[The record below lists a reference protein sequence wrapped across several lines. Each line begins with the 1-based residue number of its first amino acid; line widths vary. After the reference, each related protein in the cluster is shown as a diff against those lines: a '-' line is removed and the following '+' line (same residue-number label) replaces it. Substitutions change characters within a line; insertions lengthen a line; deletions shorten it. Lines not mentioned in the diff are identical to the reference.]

1 MNNTNTTQNT
11 LPALRGNLAEIPLAP
26 GKAVALQN
34 IGNAFALAELTVK
47 AGFAP
52 KGSSVESAVVAMIH
66 GAKLGLDP
74 LAAVQGIAVV
84 NGRPTL
90 WGDQLAAAVKG
101 SSVFGGEK
109 VEYVGSGDDAGVQFA
124 VWRKGEEDNPTV
136 ETFTVR
142 DAKRAGLWGKA
153 GPWTQY
159 PRQML
164 FNRARA
170 FAYRHAFPDALMGM
184 RFREEEEDAAQ
195 TADGLRPVAP
205 VQTIGGVPADEAR
218 EEARTA
224 RKPRASKLRAALDI
238 PDAEEVAPETPA
250 TAPETRE
257 NAPAAPETGKDAPDG
272 PEAR

>member
-1 MNNTNTTQNT
+1 MNNTTNT
-11 LPALRGNLAEIPLAP
+11 LPALRGSLADIPLAP
-26 GKAVALQN
+26 GKALALQN

-52 KGSSVESAVVAMIH
+52 KGATVESCVVAMIH

-101 SSVFGGEK
+101 SSVFGGER
-109 VEYVGSGDDAGVQFA
+109 VEYFGTGDEAGVRFT
-124 VWRKGEEDNPTV
+124 VWRKGEEGNPTV
-136 ETFTVR
+136 ETFAVR

-184 RFREEEEDAAQ
+184 RFREEEEDAAP
-195 TADGLRPVAP
+195 TPSAP
-205 VQTIGGVPADEAR
+205 APIRAVPADEAR
-218 EEARTA
+218 PKKSALRDALGIPADAPVEEATF
-224 RKPRASKLRAALDI
+224 
-238 PDAEEVAPETPA
+238 APGGDPA
-250 TAPETRE
+250 PE
-257 NAPAAPETGKDAPDG
+257 NAPSAPQNAQEAAPPPVREEIPHLDD
-272 PEAR
+272 

>member
-1 MNNTNTTQNT
+1 MNNTTNT
-11 LPALRGNLAEIPLAP
+11 LPALRGSLADIPLAP
-26 GKAVALQN
+26 GKALAIQN

-52 KGSSVESAVVAMIH
+52 KGATVESCVVAMIH

-101 SSVFGGEK
+101 SSVYGGER
-109 VEYVGSGDDAGVQFA
+109 VEYYGAGDDAGVRFT
-124 VWRKGEEDNPTV
+124 VWRKGHEDEPTV
-136 ETFTVR
+136 ETFAVR
-142 DAKRAGLWGKA
+142 DAKRAGLWGKT

-184 RFREEEEDAAQ
+184 RFREEEEDAAAQ
-195 TADGLRPVAP
+195 TAPAP
-205 VQTIGGVPADEAR
+205 VRPVPADEAR
-218 EEARTA
+218 PKT
-224 RKPRASKLRAALDI
+224 SKLRDALGI
-238 PDAEEVAPETPA
+238 PPETPIEEA
-250 TAPETRE
+250 TFAPGGDPEPE
-257 NAPAAPETGKDAPDG
+257 NAPSAPQNAQEAAPPPVREEIPHLDD
-272 PEAR
+272 

>member
-1 MNNTNTTQNT
+1 MNNTNTQNT
-11 LPALRGNLAEIPLAP
+11 LPALRGNLADIPLAP

-52 KGSSVESAVVAMIH
+52 KGATVESCVVAMIH

-101 SSVFGGEK
+101 SSVYGGER
-109 VEYVGSGDDAGVQFA
+109 VEYIGAGEDAGVRFTT
-124 VWRKGEEDNPTV
+124 WRKGHEDEATV
-136 ETFTVR
+136 ETFSVR
-142 DAKRAGLWGKA
+142 DAKRAGLWGKT

-159 PRQML
+159 PRRML

-170 FAYRHAFPDALMGM
+170 FAYRTAFPDALMGM
-184 RFREEEEDAAQ
+184 RFREEEEDAAP
-195 TADGLRPVAP
+195 TPSAP
-205 VQTIGGVPADEAR
+205 APILPVPADEAR
-218 EEARTA
+218 P
-224 RKPRASKLRAALDI
+224 KSSKLRDALGI
-238 PDAEEVAPETPA
+238 PADAPVEEATFATGGDPAP
-250 TAPETRE
+250 E
-257 NAPAAPETGKDAPDG
+257 NAPSAPQNSQEAASDLKSEEIPGLDN
-272 PEAR
+272 

>member
-1 MNNTNTTQNT
+1 MNNTTNA
-11 LPALRGNLAEIPLAP
+11 LPALRGSLADIPLAP
-26 GKAVALQN
+26 GKALALQN

-52 KGSSVESAVVAMIH
+52 KGATVESCVVAMIH

-101 SSVFGGEK
+101 SSVFGGEH
-109 VEYVGSGDDAGVQFA
+109 VEYIGAGDDAGVRFA
-124 VWRKGEEDNPTV
+124 VWRKGDDENTTV

-142 DAKRAGLWGKA
+142 DAKRAGLWGKT

-184 RFREEEEDAAQ
+184 RFREEEEDAAP
-195 TADGLRPVAP
+195 LAP
-205 VQTIGGVPADEAR
+205 VGAPQTIRPVPADEAR
-218 EEARTA
+218 PKT
-224 RKPRASKLRAALDI
+224 SKLRDALGI
-238 PDAEEVAPETPA
+238 PADTPIEEA
-250 TAPETRE
+250 TFSPGGDP
-257 NAPAAPETGKDAPDG
+257 APANAVSAAGDAQEAAPPPVREEIPHLDD
-272 PEAR
+272 

>member
-1 MNNTNTTQNT
+1 MNNTNNT
-11 LPALRGNLAEIPLAP
+11 LPALRGSLADIPLAP

-52 KGSSVESAVVAMIH
+52 KGATVESCVVAMIH

-101 SSVFGGEK
+101 SSVYGGER
-109 VEYVGSGDDAGVQFA
+109 VEYFGQGDDAGVRFT
-124 VWRKGEEDNPTV
+124 VWRKGDEENPTV
-136 ETFTVR
+136 ETFAVR
-142 DAKRAGLWGKA
+142 DAKRAGLWDKV
-153 GPWTQY
+153 GPWKQY

-184 RFREEEEDAAQ
+184 RFREEEEDAAAQ
-195 TADGLRPVAP
+195 TAPAP
-205 VQTIGGVPADEAR
+205 VRPVPADEAR
-218 EEARTA
+218 PKKSA
-224 RKPRASKLRAALDI
+224 LRDALGI
-238 PDAEEVAPETPA
+238 PPETPIEEA
-250 TAPETRE
+250 TFTPGGEPATE
-257 NAPAAPETGKDAPDG
+257 NAPSAPQNAQEAAPPTVREEIPHLDD
-272 PEAR
+272 

>member
-1 MNNTNTTQNT
+1 MNTNTNQNT

-34 IGNAFALAELTVK
+34 IGNAFALAELVVK

-101 SSVFGGEK
+101 SSVFGGER
-109 VEYVGSGDDAGVQFA
+109 VEYVGSGEDAGVQFS

-184 RFREEEEDAAQ
+184 RFREEEEDAA
-195 TADGLRPVAP
+195 APAPAANHAEPIRPV
-205 VQTIGGVPADEAR
+205 PA
-218 EEARTA
+218 EEAR
-224 RKPRASKLRAALDI
+224 PRRSRLRAALDI
-238 PDAEEVAPETPA
+238 PDAEEVPRAEMPAAAPQNAQE
-250 TAPETRE
+250 
-257 NAPAAPETGKDAPDG
+257 APAAPETGNTAPDG
-272 PEAR
+272 AEAR

>member
-1 MNNTNTTQNT
+1 MNNTNQNT
-11 LPALRGNLAEIPLAP
+11 LPALRGSLADIPLAP
-26 GKAVALQN
+26 GKALEVRN

-52 KGSSVESAVVAMIH
+52 KGATVESCVVAMIH

-101 SSVFGGEK
+101 SSVFGGEH
-109 VEYVGSGDDAGVQFA
+109 VEYIGAGDDAGVRFA
-124 VWRKGEEDNPTV
+124 VWRKGDDENTTV

-142 DAKRAGLWGKA
+142 DAKRAGLWGKT

-184 RFREEEEDAAQ
+184 RFREEEEDAA
-195 TADGLRPVAP
+195 PVDVTPAP
-205 VQTIGGVPADEAR
+205 AIKPVPADEAP
-218 EEARTA
+218 
-224 RKPRASKLRAALDI
+224 KPPRRSKLRAALDI
-238 PDAEEVAPETPA
+238 PDAEIVPEAPPERVFAPAGEEAPPETPVD
-250 TAPETRE
+250 APS
-257 NAPAAPETGKDAPDG
+257 NAQDAPDASDCMI
-272 PEAR
+272 PHLDD

>member
-1 MNNTNTTQNT
+1 MNNTNNT
-11 LPALRGNLAEIPLAP
+11 LPALRGSLAEIPLAP

-52 KGSSVESAVVAMIH
+52 KGATVESCVVAMIH

-101 SSVFGGEK
+101 SSVYGGER
-109 VEYVGSGDDAGVQFA
+109 VEYFGQGDDAGVRFT
-124 VWRKGEEDNPTV
+124 VWRKGHEDEPTV
-136 ETFTVR
+136 ETFAVR
-142 DAKRAGLWGKA
+142 DAKRAGLWGKT

-184 RFREEEEDAAQ
+184 RFREEEEDAAP
-195 TADGLRPVAP
+195 LAP
-205 VQTIGGVPADEAR
+205 VGAPQTIRPVPADEAHP
-218 EEARTA
+218 
-224 RKPRASKLRAALDI
+224 KSSKLRDALGI
-238 PDAEEVAPETPA
+238 PPETPIEEA
-250 TAPETRE
+250 TFAPCGDPAPE
-257 NAPAAPETGKDAPDG
+257 NAPSAPQNAQEAAPPPVREEIPHLDD
-272 PEAR
+272 